1 MSGTIANYKILPIA
15 QLVMLV
21 DSGGGRL
28 KVKVWQEKRKKIKHI
43 KLAETQGRK
52 RIKYIK

>member
-1 MSGTIANYKILPIA
+1 MFWWPTLMDAFD
-15 QLVMLV
+15 V
-21 DSGGGRL
+21 SGGGRL